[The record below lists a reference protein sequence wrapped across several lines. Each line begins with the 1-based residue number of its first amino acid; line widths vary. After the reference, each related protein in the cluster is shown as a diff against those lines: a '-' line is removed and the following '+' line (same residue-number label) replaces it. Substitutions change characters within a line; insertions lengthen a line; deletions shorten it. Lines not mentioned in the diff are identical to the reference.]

1 MNEYVWLFPV
11 IFMFHEMEEICGFG
25 IWLNKNMS
33 MLEKRFPF
41 IAKEYSNYS
50 NEGFAAAVFEE
61 LILLLIICIIS
72 RCTDFYCLWLG
83 GLIAFTFHL
92 VVHIIQ
98 SVVIRKYIPA
108 LVTSILALPLSL
120 LLIINSIKI
129 IGLPTNFI
137 IAFSIVGIVIVFVNL
152 KIAHMLMK
160 RYQAFFRK

>member
-1 MNEYVWLFPV
+1 MKEYVWLFPV

-25 IWLNKNMS
+25 IWLDRNMS

-50 NEGFAAAVFEE
+50 NEGIAAAVFEE
-61 LILLLIICIIS
+61 FILLIFICIIS

-98 SVVIRKYIPA
+98 SIVIKKYIPA

-129 IGLPTNFI
+129 IGLSTNFI
-137 IAFSIVGIVIVFVNL
+137 IVFSIVGIVIVLINL
-152 KIAHMLMK
+152 KAAHMLMNK
-160 RYQAFFRK
+160 VSRFLRK

>member
-1 MNEYVWLFPV
+1 MNEYVWLFPI
-11 IFMFHEMEEICGFG
+11 IFIFHEMEEIFGFG

-72 RCTDFYCLWLG
+72 RWTDFYCLWLG

-92 VVHIIQ
+92 AVHIIQ
-98 SVVIRKYIPA
+98 SMVIRKYIPA
-108 LVTSILALPLSL
+108 LATSILALPMGM
-120 LLIINSIKI
+120 LLIIKSINVIASSTISI
-129 IGLPTNFI
+129 II
-137 IAFSIVGIVIVFVNL
+137 FSIVGIVIMLVNL
-152 KIAHMLMK
+152 KIAHMLMNK
-160 RYQAFFRK
+160 VSDFFRK

>member
-1 MNEYVWLFPV
+1 MNEYIWLFPV

-25 IWLNKNMS
+25 IWLNKNMP
-33 MLEKRFPF
+33 MLEKRFPS
-41 IAKEYSNYS
+41 IAKEYSDYS

-61 LILLLIICIIS
+61 LILLLTICVIS

-108 LVTSILALPLSL
+108 LVTSILALPPSL
-120 LLIINSIKI
+120 LLLVKSIKI
-129 IGLPTNFI
+129 IEFSTILI
-137 IAFSIVGIVIVFVNL
+137 IVFSIVGIVIVFVNL

-160 RYQAFFRK
+160 KVSGFCRK

>member
-1 MNEYVWLFPV
+1 MNEYIWLFPV

-33 MLEKRFPF
+33 MLEKRFPS
-41 IAKEYSNYS
+41 IAKEYSDYS
-50 NEGFAAAVFEE
+50 NEGFAVAVFEE
-61 LILLLIICIIS
+61 LILLLTICIIS
-72 RCTDFYCLWLG
+72 ICTDFYCLWLG

-108 LVTSILALPLSL
+108 LVTSILALPPSL
-120 LLIINSIKI
+120 LLLVKSIKI
-129 IGLPTNFI
+129 IEFSTSLI
-137 IAFSIVGIVIVFVNL
+137 IVLSIVGIVIVFVNL

-160 RYQAFFRK
+160 KVSDLCRK